1 VSHVTEAASVLLARG
16 PASPELFAVRR
27 SPALR
32 FMGGFYALPGGKLHA
47 ADDAT
52 AADRFRPAGEAVS
65 PLDVRR
71 VIAARELFEE
81 AGVLLARRADGS
93 FPIATLEFVA
103 LRRDL
108 VDGRLG
114 FAEVLRRLDLSLRR
128 DDFTFAGTL
137 VTPPFTPLRFDTTFF
152 VASLP
157 PGQDAEVWPGELD
170 GGRWAS
176 AAGMLRD
183 WERGDCLVSPP
194 TVTLLEAIRDRPV
207 SEAPGR
213 LAALLESLAAGAIPP
228 IFFSPAVQM
237 IPLRSVAL
245 PPNTHTN
252 AYLVGCGPRYLI
264 DPGATAAEEQTRL
277 FAVLDAH
284 AEAGRRLTAVVLTHH
299 HPDHVGAAAACAR
312 RYGVPVWA
320 HPWTA
325 EALTGEVPVDR
336 ALHDGERLDLG
347 TAPDGSGPW
356 SLEAVHTPGHA
367 AGHLAFYEPRY
378 QLLLAGDMI
387 STLSSIVIAPPDGD
401 LAGYVESLRRLQGC
415 ACRLL
420 LPGHGSATARPAE
433 TLAAALAHRA
443 KREEQLLAALQ
454 AGPRRAAD
462 LVPELYPGL
471 PGELRELAELQ
482 VVAGLQ
488 KLQREGRAERAGDGW
503 QASVARPG

>member
-32 FMGGFYALPGGKLHA
+32 FMGGFYALPGGKVHA
-47 ADDAT
+47 DDDAT
-52 AADRFRPAGEAVS
+52 AAGRLRPAGEPVS

-81 AGVLLARRADGS
+81 CGVLLARRADGS
-93 FPIATLEFVA
+93 FPAGTPDLAA
-103 LRRDL
+103 LRREL
-108 VDGRLG
+108 IDGRLG
-114 FAEVLRRLDLSLRR
+114 FAEVLRRLDLFLLR
-128 DDFTFAGTL
+128 DDFAFAGTL
-137 VTPPFTPLRFDTTFF
+137 VTPPFAAVRFDTTFF

-157 PGQDAEVWPGELD
+157 PGQDAEVLPGELD
-170 GGRWAS
+170 EGRWTS
-176 AAGMLRD
+176 AAGLLGD
-183 WERGDCLVSPP
+183 WERGECLVSPP

-207 SEAPGR
+207 AEAPGQ
-213 LAALLESLAAGAIPP
+213 LAALLECLAAGAIPP
-228 IFFSPAVQM
+228 IFFSPGVQM

-264 DPGATAAEEQTRL
+264 DPGATAVNEQTRL

-284 AEAGRRLTAVVLTHH
+284 TEAGRPLTAVVLTHH
-299 HPDHVGAAAACAR
+299 HPDHVGTAAACAC

-320 HPWTA
+320 HPSTA
-325 EALTGEVPVDR
+325 EALAGEVPVDQ
-336 ALHDGERLDLG
+336 ALHDGDPLDLG
-347 TAPDGSGPW
+347 TAPDGGGPW
-356 SLEAVHTPGHA
+356 HLEAIHTPGHA
-367 AGHLAFYEPRY
+367 VGHLAFYEPRY

-401 LAGYVESLRRLQGC
+401 LAAYVASLRRLQGIP
-415 ACRLL
+415 CRLL

-433 TLAAALAHRA
+433 TLAAALEHRA
-443 KREEQLLAALQ
+443 KREVHLLAALR
-454 AGPRRAAD
+454 AGPRRPAD
-462 LVPELYPGL
+462 LVVELYPGL

-482 VVAGLQ
+482 VLAGLQ
-488 KLQREGRAERAGDGW
+488 KLQREGRAEPAGDGW
-503 QASVARPG
+503 QAGVARPG